1 MGFAYRKGYGK
12 AIRRRYAAPAVP
24 MPRLRP
30 AAATPAIA
38 RCRLRRDDAFPRRAE
53 ALGFAFHSPEERE
66 YWARDACY
74 ALTPEAVAALEAAA
88 RELDGM
94 IAAAVDRVV
103 RRGDYAAFGFTPRLA
118 ALVEAS
124 HRLGEPSL
132 YGRFDFRL
140 DPDGGIKLFE
150 FNAETPAALL
160 EAAVVQLAWFEET
173 PPGPATRPGSD
184 QWSRIDDA
192 LVERWPALGL
202 PRRIHFAA
210 ERDREDEIAQV
221 AYLMATARAAGHEAE
236 FLPVDDISWQ
246 EEAGFV
252 TPDGTPLAACFKL
265 YPWDWLDAEEGGRL
279 LPLGRTRWIEPAR
292 RMLAANKAIL
302 VTLWEMF
309 PGHPLLLPAALDR
322 AAIDGPAIGKP
333 ALGLEG
339 WGMQVEGTA
348 TDESTEIAEGLPP
361 SPTVWQQWAP
371 LPGHATADGLAYPVM
386 GVWMVG
392 EEPAG
397 LGIREGDDLVTTL
410 EDRFV
415 PHVIL

>member
-1 MGFAYRKGYGK
+1 
-12 AIRRRYAAPAVP
+12 
-24 MPRLRP
+24 MPPPL
-30 AAATPAIA
+30 PAIA
-38 RCRLRRDDAFPRRAE
+38 RHALMRDDAFPRRAE
-53 ALGFAFHSPEERE
+53 ALGFRFHSPDDRE

-74 ALTPEAVAALEAAA
+74 ALTPEAVAALESAA

-94 IAAAVDRVV
+94 IAAAVDAVV
-103 RRGDYAAFGFTPRLA
+103 RRGDYGAFGFTDRLA

-124 HRLGEPSL
+124 HRAGEPSL

-140 DPDGGIKLFE
+140 APDGAIKLFE

-184 QWSRIDDA
+184 QWNMIDDA
-192 LVERWPALGL
+192 LAARWPARGL
-202 PRRIHFAA
+202 PRLVHFAA
-210 ERDREDEIAQV
+210 EHEREDEVAQV

-236 FLPVDDISWQ
+236 FLPVEDISWHEQ
-246 EEAGFV
+246 AGFV
-252 TPDGTPLAACFKL
+252 TPGGTPLRACFKL

-292 RMLAANKAIL
+292 RMIAANKAIL

-309 PGHPLLLPAALDR
+309 PGHPLLLPASLDR
-322 AAIDGPAIGKP
+322 GAIDGPAIGKP

-339 WGMQVEGTA
+339 HGMRVEGVA
-348 TDESTEIAEGLPP
+348 GDVSTEVAEGLPS
-361 SPTVWQQWAP
+361 SPTIWQQWAP
-371 LPGHATADGLAYPVM
+371 LPGHATPQGDAFPVM

-392 EEPAG
+392 HEPCG
-397 LGIREGDDLVTTL
+397 LGIREGDGLVTTL

-415 PHVIL
+415 PHVVL

>member
-1 MGFAYRKGYGK
+1 
-12 AIRRRYAAPAVP
+12 
-24 MPRLRP
+24 MPS
-30 AAATPAIA
+30 PAITRRA
-38 RCRLRRDDAFPRRAE
+38 LRRDDAFPLRAE
-53 ALGFAFHSPEERE
+53 ALGFTFHTPDGRE

-74 ALTPEAVAALEAAA
+74 AVTPEAVATMEAAA
-88 RELDGM
+88 RELNGM

-103 RRGDYAAFGFTPRLA
+103 ARGDYAAFGFTPRLA
-118 ALVEAS
+118 ALVEES
-124 HRLGEPSL
+124 HRLSEPSL

-140 DPDGGIKLFE
+140 DPADGSVKLYE

-160 EAAVVQLAWFEET
+160 EAATVQLAWFEET
-173 PPGPATRPGSD
+173 PDAPGSD
-184 QWSRIDDA
+184 QWNAIDDA
-192 LVERWPALGL
+192 LVARWPRMGL
-202 PRRIHFAA
+202 PHLIHFAA

-221 AYLMATARAAGHEAE
+221 AYLMATARAAGHEAA

-246 EEAGFV
+246 AETGFV
-252 TPDGTPLAACFKL
+252 TPDGAPLAACFKL

-292 RMLAANKAIL
+292 RMLHASKAIL

-309 PGHPLLLPAALDR
+309 PRHPLLLPASLDR

-339 WGMQVEGTA
+339 WGMTVEGTA
-348 TDESTEIAEGLPP
+348 RDESTEVAEGLPP
-361 SPTVWQQWAP
+361 SPTIWQQWAP
-371 LPGHATADGLAYPVM
+371 LAGHATPKGLAYPVM

-392 EEPAG
+392 DEPAG
-397 LGIREGDDLVTTL
+397 LGIREGDDRVTTF

>member
-1 MGFAYRKGYGK
+1 MA
-12 AIRRRYAAPAVP
+12 
-24 MPRLRP
+24 RP
-30 AAATPAIA
+30 AIERVAL
-38 RCRLRRDDAFPRRAE
+38 LRNDAFLPRAE
-53 ALGFAFHSPEERE
+53 ALGFGFHSPEERE

-74 ALTPEAVAALEAAA
+74 ALAPEAAAALERAARDLAPMLDAAA
-88 RELDGM
+88 D
-94 IAAAVDRVV
+94 AVV
-103 RRGDYAAFGFTPRLA
+103 RRGDYSAFGFTDRLA

-124 HRLGEPSL
+124 HRAAEPSL

-140 DPDGGIKLFE
+140 DPDGGIKMFE

-173 PPGPATRPGSD
+173 PPGPHTRPGSD
-184 QWSRIDDA
+184 QWNRIDDA
-192 LVERWPALGL
+192 LVARWPALGL
-202 PRRIHFAA
+202 PHRVHFAA

-221 AYLMATARAAGHEAE
+221 AYLMATAEAAGHATA

-246 EEAGFV
+246 EGTGFTDPAGV
-252 TPDGTPLAACFKL
+252 PLEACFKL

-292 RMLAANKAIL
+292 RMLQANKAIL

-309 PGHPLLLPAALDR
+309 PRHPLLLPASLDR

-339 WGMQVEGTA
+339 HGMRVEGA
-348 TDESTEIAEGLPP
+348 ERDVSTEVAEGLPP
-361 SPTVWQQWAP
+361 SPVIWQQWAP
-371 LPGHATADGLAYPVM
+371 LPGHAMRDGVAYPVM
-386 GVWMVG
+386 GVWMAG
-392 EEPAG
+392 EEPCG

-415 PHVIL
+415 PHVVL

>member
-1 MGFAYRKGYGK
+1 
-12 AIRRRYAAPAVP
+12 
-24 MPRLRP
+24 MPS
-30 AAATPAIA
+30 PAITRRA
-38 RCRLRRDDAFPRRAE
+38 LRRDDAFPLRAE
-53 ALGFAFHSPEERE
+53 ALGFTFHTPDGRE

-74 ALTPEAVAALEAAA
+74 AVTPEAVAAMEDAA
-88 RELDGM
+88 RELNGM

-103 RRGDYAAFGFTPRLA
+103 ARGDYAAFGFTPRLA
-118 ALVEAS
+118 ALVEDS
-124 HRLGEPSL
+124 HRLREPSL

-140 DPDGGIKLFE
+140 DPADGSVKLYE

-160 EAAVVQLAWFEET
+160 EAATVQLAWFEET
-173 PPGPATRPGSD
+173 PDAPGSD
-184 QWSRIDDA
+184 QWNAIDDA
-192 LVERWPALGL
+192 LVARWPRMNL
-202 PRRIHFAA
+202 PRLIHFAA

-246 EEAGFV
+246 AETGFV
-252 TPDGTPLAACFKL
+252 TPDGAPLAACFKL

-292 RMLAANKAIL
+292 RMLHASKAIL

-309 PGHPLLLPAALDR
+309 PRHPLLLPASLDR

-339 WGMQVEGTA
+339 WGMTVEGTA
-348 TDESTEIAEGLPP
+348 RDESTEVAEGLPP
-361 SPTVWQQWAP
+361 SPTIWQQWAP
-371 LPGHATADGLAYPVM
+371 LPGHATPKGLAFPVM

-392 EEPAG
+392 DEPAG
-397 LGIREGDDLVTTL
+397 LGIREGDDRVTTF

>member
-1 MGFAYRKGYGK
+1 MA
-12 AIRRRYAAPAVP
+12 
-24 MPRLRP
+24 RP
-30 AAATPAIA
+30 AIERRAL
-38 RCRLRRDDAFPRRAE
+38 LRNDAFLPRAE
-53 ALGFAFHSPEERE
+53 ALGFGFHSPEGRE

-74 ALTPEAVAALEAAA
+74 ALAPEAAEALEAAA
-88 RELDGM
+88 RELAPMLD
-94 IAAAVDRVV
+94 AAADAVV
-103 RRGDYAAFGFTPRLA
+103 RRGDYGAFGFTDRLA

-124 HRLGEPSL
+124 HRAGEPSL

-173 PPGPATRPGSD
+173 PSGPDTRPGSD
-184 QWSRIDDA
+184 QWNRIDDA
-192 LVERWPALGL
+192 LVARWPALCL
-202 PRRIHFAA
+202 PRLVHFAA
-210 ERDREDEIAQV
+210 EREREDEIAQV
-221 AYLMATARAAGHEAE
+221 AYLMATAQAAGHDAA

-246 EEAGFV
+246 EATGF
-252 TPDGTPLAACFKL
+252 TDPGGIPLQACFKL

-292 RMLAANKAIL
+292 RMLQANKAIL

-309 PGHPLLLPAALDR
+309 PGHPLLLPASLDR
-322 AAIDGPAIGKP
+322 TAIDGPAIGKP

-339 WGMQVEGTA
+339 HGMRVEGA
-348 TDESTEIAEGLPP
+348 ERDVSTELAEGLPP
-361 SPTVWQQWAP
+361 SPVIWQQWAP
-371 LPGHATADGLAYPVM
+371 LPGHAMPDAGLAYPVM
-386 GVWMVG
+386 GVWMAG
-392 EEPAG
+392 EEPCG

-415 PHVIL
+415 PHVVL

>member
-1 MGFAYRKGYGK
+1 
-12 AIRRRYAAPAVP
+12 
-24 MPRLRP
+24 MPS
-30 AAATPAIA
+30 PAITRRA
-38 RCRLRRDDAFPRRAE
+38 LRRDDAFPLRAE
-53 ALGFAFHSPEERE
+53 ALGFTFHTPDGRE

-74 ALTPEAVAALEAAA
+74 AVTPEAVATMEAAA
-88 RELDGM
+88 RELNGM

-103 RRGDYAAFGFTPRLA
+103 ARGDYAAFGFTPRLA
-118 ALVEAS
+118 ALVEDS
-124 HRLGEPSL
+124 HRLREPSL

-140 DPDGGIKLFE
+140 DPADGSVKLYE

-160 EAAVVQLAWFEET
+160 EAATVQLAWFEET
-173 PPGPATRPGSD
+173 PDAPGSD
-184 QWSRIDDA
+184 QWNAIDDA
-192 LVERWPALGL
+192 LVARWPRMGL

-246 EEAGFV
+246 AETGFV
-252 TPDGTPLAACFKL
+252 TPDGAPLAACFKL

-292 RMLAANKAIL
+292 RMLHASKAIL

-309 PGHPLLLPAALDR
+309 PRHPLLLPASLDR

-339 WGMQVEGTA
+339 WGMTVEGTA
-348 TDESTEIAEGLPP
+348 RDESTEVAEGLPP
-361 SPTVWQQWAP
+361 SPTIWQQWAP
-371 LPGHATADGLAYPVM
+371 LPGHATPKGLAYPVM

-392 EEPAG
+392 DEPAG
-397 LGIREGDDLVTTL
+397 LGIREGDDRVTTF